1 MCKTV
6 RNLVGLAFCTVLCW
20 AGSEKAVVI
29 TCPAQLERRDDWIYL
44 TLTNSQHR
52 YEIPW
57 SMAPHYQG
65 DVALKAG
72 RTYTFTVVE
81 EPSSWAGETQSEIAT
96 PRPEV
101 TKVEWKGKVIY
112 DREVCSAH
120 KARMERKEVP
130 IVYGYVIREPGAPSG
145 KTAERLF
152 PNRREVS
159 MGGCVFT
166 PGFSPEVDLVY
177 VCSECK
183 NAYEKWEAE
192 NLKDLMLL
200 EQRDFGVIRSISLK
214 SDGTYVEIRYQLYIC
229 SNLGGLEDGIA
240 FAMGRYRFEDRR
252 SRLLLFPDSESDE
265 FSELYR
271 ARYWGKEYWVPEHDR
286 ARASRFRESSL
297 RRSPLRVVR

>member
-1 MCKTV
+1 
-6 RNLVGLAFCTVLCW
+6 
-20 AGSEKAVVI
+20 
-29 TCPAQLERRDDWIYL
+29 
-44 TLTNSQHR
+44 
-52 YEIPW
+52 
-57 SMAPHYQG
+57 
-65 DVALKAG
+65 
-72 RTYTFTVVE
+72 
-81 EPSSWAGETQSEIAT
+81 
-96 PRPEV
+96 
-101 TKVEWKGKVIY
+101 
-112 DREVCSAH
+112 
-120 KARMERKEVP
+120 MERKEVP

-265 FSELYR
+265 FSELYTR
-271 ARYWGKEYWVPEHDR
+271 EILGQGTGFPNMIEREHPGFANHHCD
-286 ARASRFRESSL
+286 AH
-297 RRSPLRVVR
+297 PLRVVR